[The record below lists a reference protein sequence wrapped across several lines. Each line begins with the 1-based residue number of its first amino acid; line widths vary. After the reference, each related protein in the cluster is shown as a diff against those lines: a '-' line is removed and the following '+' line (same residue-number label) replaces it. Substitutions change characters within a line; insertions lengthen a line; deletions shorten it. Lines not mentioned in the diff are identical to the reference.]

1 MPRIFVQARAGIVAL
16 SAFTLLFPVFA
27 AAQPL
32 PVPGSDGRGGQP
44 AIPNQT
50 TPNPAD
56 APAVDESGGL
66 YVVVEASSRPMDAL
80 YVVAPVCGVVKTPAE
95 AAKTPA
101 EQKGACDLLESV
113 LANDARLSGF
123 VRPIH
128 HSAGLAASVIKT
140 PMPTFAVKPGGPAA
154 ANLQYVIATAV
165 KAAKQ
170 PGMLDISA
178 SLYDVRAGKIVDLGD
193 YASQIIPAT
202 TVRQAAHR
210 LMNAIQGAVTGI
222 AGTFDTVVYY
232 SAPAPGCNR
241 AIWQCDADGFN
252 RRVLIGDGGKD
263 GIHMFPIQLQDAAL
277 AYMSFR
283 SGLPSLYKLDL
294 AQVMVM
300 SDMTPVVK
308 NIKLKKGAQGKG
320 NSPEDGLP
328 IPAPFASGPD
338 LQFHSCAQNSR
349 GDLVV
354 TVNDGDQSDI
364 YTLDYTGHLDR
375 NLTHDEHDDLGPT
388 FSPDGE
394 HIAFV
399 SDRTGTP
406 QVYVMDALGGN
417 TKRLTFVGPYNTDP
431 DWGPDGRIAFSAL
444 RQNAVDIMTVTIDG
458 KLQRLTPG
466 QGRRSLEPSWS
477 QDGKRLV
484 YVSNEDG
491 KCSRLWV
498 TAADGAAREPLDV
511 PCGQYYT
518 PSWQRTPGKGPKI
531 WNPRH

>member
-1 MPRIFVQARAGIVAL
+1 MSRKFVRFPLVLASLAAITSLFCGVA
-16 SAFTLLFPVFA
+16 TG
-27 AAQPL
+27 QPL
-32 PVPGSDGRGGQP
+32 PVPGGDGRGGQP

-50 TPNPAD
+50 TTNPAD
-56 APAVDESGGL
+56 VPAVDDSGGL

-80 YVVAPVCGVVKTPAE
+80 YVVAPVCGAGPKPPAE
-95 AAKTPA
+95 LKT
-101 EQKGACDLLESV
+101 ACDLLETV

-123 VRPIH
+123 VRPIR
-128 HSAGLAASVIKT
+128 HSPGLAAQVIKA
-140 PMPTFAVKPGGPAA
+140 PMPAFAVKPGGPAG
-154 ANLQYVIATAV
+154 ANLQYVIATSV
-165 KAAKQ
+165 KLAKQ

-178 SLYDVRAGKIVDLGD
+178 SLYDVRAGKALDLGD
-193 YASQIIPAT
+193 QGTQIAPQAT
-202 TVRQAAHR
+202 ARQAAHR
-210 LMNAIQGAVTGI
+210 LMNAIQGAITGI
-222 AGTFDTVVYY
+222 EGTFDTVIYY
-232 SAPAPGCNR
+232 SAPAPGCTR
-241 AIWQCDADGFN
+241 AIWQADADGAN

-263 GIHMFPIQLQDAAL
+263 GIHMFPIQLQDGAL

-294 AQVMVM
+294 AQVMVL
-300 SDMTPVVK
+300 SDMAPVVK
-308 NIKLKKGAQGKG
+308 NAKPKKGAVAAKPLNPDEPPPVPQ
-320 NSPEDGLP
+320 
-328 IPAPFASGPD
+328 PFASGPD

-364 YTLDYTGHLDR
+364 YTLDYTGHMDR

-399 SDRTGTP
+399 SDRIGTP
-406 QVYVMDALGGN
+406 QVYVMDAYGNN

-444 RQNAVDIMTVTIDG
+444 RGNAVDIMTVTMDG

-477 QDGKRLV
+477 ADGKRLA

-531 WNPRH
+531 WNPRR

>member
-1 MPRIFVQARAGIVAL
+1 MARIFARSTGRLVATAVFTAL
-16 SAFTLLFPVFA
+16 FSTVAF
-27 AAQPL
+27 AQPL
-32 PVPGSDGRGGQP
+32 PVPGGDGRGGQP

-50 TPNPAD
+50 TVNPAD
-56 APAVDESGGL
+56 TPAVDESGGL

-80 YVVAPVCGVVKTPAE
+80 YVVAPVCGAPKSSPELKT
-95 AAKTPA
+95 
-101 EQKGACDLLESV
+101 ACDLLENV

-123 VRPIH
+123 VRPIRH
-128 HSAGLAASVIKT
+128 NAGLAAQVIKA
-140 PMPTFAVKPGGPAA
+140 PMPAFAVKPGGPGA

-165 KAAKQ
+165 KPAKQ
-170 PGMLDISA
+170 AGMLDVSA
-178 SLYDVRAGKIVDLGD
+178 SLYDVRAGKLVDLGD
-193 YASQIIPAT
+193 HASQIIPAT

-210 LMNAIQGAVTGI
+210 LMNAVQGAVTGI
-222 AGTFDTVVYY
+222 EGTFDTVVYY

-241 AIWQCDADGFN
+241 AIWQCDVDGFN

-263 GIHMFPIQLQDAAL
+263 GIHMFPVQLQDSAL

-308 NIKLKKGAQGKG
+308 NVKLKKGQQMKG
-320 NSPEDGLP
+320 TAPDDALP
-328 IPAPFASGPD
+328 IPVPFASGPD
-338 LQFHSCAQNSR
+338 LQFHSCAQNAR

-375 NLTHDEHDDLGPT
+375 NLTHDEHDELGPT

-394 HIAFV
+394 HLAFV
-399 SDRTGTP
+399 SDRIGTP
-406 QVYVMDALGGN
+406 QIYVMDALGGN
-417 TKRLTFVGPYNTDP
+417 TKRLSWVGPYNTDP

-477 QDGKRLV
+477 PDGKRLI

-498 TAADGAAREPLDV
+498 TAADGASREPLDV

>member
-1 MPRIFVQARAGIVAL
+1 MSRISARPAARFAALVAIASLL
-16 SAFTLLFPVFA
+16 SAVA
-27 AAQPL
+27 SAQPL
-32 PVPGSDGRGGQP
+32 PVPGSDGRGGQA

-50 TPNPAD
+50 TTNPVD
-56 APAVDESGGL
+56 VPAVDESGGL

-80 YVVAPVCGVVKTPAE
+80 YVVAPSCGGLKPAPE
-95 AAKTPA
+95 LKS
-101 EQKGACDLLESV
+101 ACDLLESV

-123 VRPIH
+123 VRPVR
-128 HSAGLAASVIKT
+128 HSPGLAAQVIKA
-140 PMPTFAVKPGGPAA
+140 PMPAFAVKPGGPAG
-154 ANLQYVIATAV
+154 ANIQYVVATSV
-165 KAAKQ
+165 RAAKQ
-170 PGMLDISA
+170 VGMLDVGA
-178 SLYDVRAGKIVDLGD
+178 SLYDVRAGKMLDLGD
-193 YASQIIPAT
+193 QANQIVPQA

-222 AGTFDTVVYY
+222 EGTFDTVIYY
-232 SAPAPGCNR
+232 SAPAPGCTR
-241 AIWQCDADGFN
+241 AIWQADADGFN

-294 AQVMVM
+294 AQVMAL

-308 NIKLKKGAQGKG
+308 NAKPKKGAPTKST
-320 NSPEDGLP
+320 SPDEPPP
-328 IPAPFASGPD
+328 IPPPFASGPD
-338 LQFHSCAQNSR
+338 LQFHSCAQNAR

-364 YTLDYTGHLDR
+364 YTLDYTGHMDR

-406 QVYVMDALGGN
+406 QVYVMDATGHD

-444 RQNAVDIMTVTIDG
+444 RGNAVDIMTVTMAG

-477 QDGKRLV
+477 PDGKRLV
-484 YVSNEDG
+484 YASNEDG

>member
-1 MPRIFVQARAGIVAL
+1 MVCAVAF
-16 SAFTLLFPVFA
+16 S
-27 AAQPL
+27 QPL

-50 TPNPAD
+50 TPNTD
-56 APAVDESGGL
+56 VVPAVDDSGGL
-66 YVVVEASSRPMDAL
+66 YVVVEASSRPLDAL
-80 YVVAPVCGVVKTPAE
+80 YVVAPVCGVGRPLTELKLP
-95 AAKTPA
+95 
-101 EQKGACDLLESV
+101 CDLLESV

-123 VRPIH
+123 VRPTR
-128 HSAGLAASVIKT
+128 HSPGLAAQVIKS
-140 PMPTFAVKPGGPAA
+140 PMPAFAVKPGGPAS
-154 ANLQYVIATAV
+154 ANVQYVVATAV
-165 KAAKQ
+165 KPAKQ
-170 PGMLDISA
+170 AGMLDVSA
-178 SLYDVRAGKIVDLGD
+178 SLYDVRAGKSLDLGD
-193 YASQIIPAT
+193 LATQIVPQAS
-202 TVRQAAHR
+202 VRQAAHR

-222 AGTFDTVVYY
+222 EGTFDTVIYY

-241 AIWQCDADGFN
+241 AIWQTDADGFN

-294 AQVMVM
+294 AQVMAL
-300 SDMTPVVK
+300 SDLTPVVK
-308 NIKLKKGAQGKG
+308 NARPKKG
-320 NSPEDGLP
+320 P
-328 IPAPFASGPD
+328 PAKVAAVDDAPQMPVPFASGPD

-364 YTLDYTGHLDR
+364 YTLDYTGHMDR

-399 SDRTGTP
+399 SDRIGTP
-406 QVYVMDALGGN
+406 QVYVMDAFGN
-417 TKRLTFVGPYNTDP
+417 DIKRLTFVGPYNTDP
-431 DWGPDGRIAFSAL
+431 DWGPDGRIAFSSL
-444 RQNAVDIMTVTIDG
+444 RGNAVDIMTVTMEG

-531 WNPRH
+531 WSPRH